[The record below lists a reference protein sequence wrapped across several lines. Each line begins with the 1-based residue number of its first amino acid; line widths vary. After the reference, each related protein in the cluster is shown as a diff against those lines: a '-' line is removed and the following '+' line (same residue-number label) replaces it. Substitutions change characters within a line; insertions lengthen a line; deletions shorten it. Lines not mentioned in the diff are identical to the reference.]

1 MLCDDFLNMR
11 KVMRDFLNERIE
23 NVDITDT
30 ADLMALASLLQA
42 SRRLELDDGYGAG
55 EGGYL
60 SDNISKLITRCIEER
75 KENPTIYLYRAI
87 AELLKYF

>member
-55 EGGYL
+55 EGGIFPIIYPNSL
-60 SDNISKLITRCIEER
+60 PVVSKKEKKTPPYTFIEQ
-75 KENPTIYLYRAI
+75 
-87 AELLKYF
+87 

>member
-42 SRRLELDDGYGAG
+42 SRRLELDEAYGTGEDGYI
-55 EGGYL
+55 YN
-60 SDNISKLITRCIEER
+60 NI
-75 KENPTIYLYRAI
+75 
-87 AELLKYF
+87 